1 MKKSFLVILSAAMI
15 LGGCG
20 GSGTSVQQTRRRH
33 GECVET
39 TADMQKETTQK
50 ETTEAETTVPP

>member
-20 GSGTSVQQTRRRH
+20 GSGTSAATNTEKAQ
-33 GECVET
+33 ECVRNSGHAKGDNT
-39 TADMQKETTQK
+39 KGNH
-50 ETTEAETTVPP
+50 